1 MTPKILSFISTIL
14 PVTLLFLS
22 FMVKM
27 SIEREVDL
35 PKALQSLIELPTDIM
50 FLSSS
55 LLIAYII
62 SNKNNAENGLA
73 GLLGLLGCV
82 IISVLVVLIWR
93 KAENQ
98 LSKKSWHALWLCI
111 ASYLTAIPI
120 LVITVFINI
129 GQGA

>member
-1 MTPKILSFISTIL
+1 MTPTILSFVSTIL
-14 PVTLLFLS
+14 PATLLLLS
-22 FMVKM
+22 FIVKM

-62 SNKNNAENGLA
+62 SNKSDSSNGLA
-73 GLLGLLGCV
+73 GLLGLLICV
-82 IISVLVVLIWR
+82 ILSILVVLLWR

-98 LSKKSWHALWLCI
+98 LARKSWHALTLCLG
-111 ASYLTAIPI
+111 SYAIAIPT
-120 LVITVFINI
+120 LVISVFINI
-129 GQGA
+129 GESA